1 MHEIE
6 MFRILEGATAI
17 YETLVVY
24 QFVSGLFEQK
34 KRSTLLLVVYA
45 LFGLNLSLLSVYVRT
60 PIILIS
66 FTLIALYGI
75 EFLCYK
81 TTYQM
86 RCFSALYFVT
96 AMMTSEVICS
106 SVVSRIWGVDLA
118 ATLELGFPRATGMIA
133 VKLIQG
139 LLVQFSVTLAK
150 WKKVASNKNNVQ
162 GFVPI
167 IFSQICFLY
176 LSYIGFSF
184 CFYYCKKLNLAAVG
198 SMIGIMY
205 ANGIIFWYFDRIYAA
220 SNYLEKNKSLE
231 RELLLQKEYHE
242 ALLAQQ
248 VAADALWHDIK
259 KHLSLAKEL
268 MRFEGSYAS
277 NAYID
282 DLEADLKRSLQVVRT
297 DQPVIGAL
305 LTEQIKRAAKEN
317 VVLNLDIHLMPQIR
331 ISATD
336 ACIIFGNI
344 FENAFQA
351 CEVLAKGENRWINAE
366 IKQRDQCVVIRITN
380 PKPLQETR
388 TVRSG
393 KHGIGLKNVKKAVAK
408 YGGFLH
414 IGDDNN
420 RFSVTILIP

>member
-6 MFRILEGATAI
+6 MFRILEGATAF

-24 QFVSGLFEQK
+24 QFVSGLFVQK

-81 TTYQM
+81 TTCQM

-118 ATLELGFPRATGMIA
+118 ATLELGFPRATGIIA

-150 WKKVASNKNNVQ
+150 WKKVASNKNDVQ

-184 CFYYCKKLNLAAVG
+184 CFYYCKKLNLAAVV

-205 ANGIIFWYFDRIYAA
+205 ANGVIFWYFDRIYAA

-248 VAADALWHDIK
+248 VAADELWHDIK
-259 KHLSLAKEL
+259 NTFL
-268 MRFEGSYAS
+268 
-277 NAYID
+277 
-282 DLEADLKRSLQVVRT
+282 LQR
-297 DQPVIGAL
+297 
-305 LTEQIKRAAKEN
+305 N
-317 VVLNLDIHLMPQIR
+317 
-331 ISATD
+331 
-336 ACIIFGNI
+336 
-344 FENAFQA
+344 
-351 CEVLAKGENRWINAE
+351 
-366 IKQRDQCVVIRITN
+366 
-380 PKPLQETR
+380 
-388 TVRSG
+388 
-393 KHGIGLKNVKKAVAK
+393 
-408 YGGFLH
+408 
-414 IGDDNN
+414 
-420 RFSVTILIP
+420 